1 MLLARAVSPAR
12 AFRSVL
18 ITVGYYVTL
27 FNFMGLQYFLSN
39 VCRRG
44 WKHPNHRER
53 LAKLS
58 QSEQLL
64 SMNCVLKGIN

>member
-12 AFRSVL
+12 AGARAFWSVL

-27 FNFMGLQYFLSN
+27 FPFMRLQHFLSN
-39 VCRRG
+39 VRKRG

-53 LAKLS
+53 LYKL
-58 QSEQLL
+58 
-64 SMNCVLKGIN
+64 